1 MKKLYIVL
9 ATFTFITNIV
19 HASLAADSATLY
31 NGSWDAGSNNGSGF
45 TSWSFN
51 YSGGFGN
58 SGQYI
63 KDDSR
68 WALWANNFGTVEATR
83 QFDALD
89 VGDALVFDLQHTS
102 NIDTGSE
109 VGVTL
114 SKDGSAV
121 FNLKFVGGQSNW
133 EAWDPNRGNYSLS
146 QGYVSDTS
154 LNFSYTRFGD
164 FEYSLDFGSHSA
176 AINFA
181 GVSMAGI
188 NQVTFYNNKQGGGQ
202 NYSIGD
208 MSVIPEPATIG
219 LLGFIGSSLIIVRRR
234 FAA

>member
-1 MKKLYIVL
+1 MKKFYFITTILTIL
-9 ATFTFITNIV
+9 ATSTF
-19 HASLAADSATLY
+19 ASIASDSATLY
-31 NGSWDAGSNNGSGF
+31 GGSWDAGSNNGSGF
-45 TSWSFN
+45 SAWSFN

-89 VGDALVFDLQHTS
+89 VGDALTFDLQHTT
-102 NIDTGSE
+102 NIDSGSE
-109 VGVTL
+109 IGLSL
-114 SKDGSAV
+114 SKDGATV
-121 FNLKFVGGQSNW
+121 FNLKFIGGQSNW
-133 EAWDPNRGNYSLS
+133 EAWDPNRGNYSIS
-146 QGYVSDTS
+146 QGYAADTS

-181 GVSMAGI
+181 GVSMEGV
-188 NQVTFYNNKQGGGQ
+188 NQVTFYNNRQASGH

-208 MSVIPEPATIG
+208 MAVIPEPATIG
-219 LLGFIGSSLIIVRRR
+219 LLGFVGSSLVWFRRR
-234 FAA
+234 FAL